1 MICIWQTN
9 TSRDHSVSADSVT
22 VSLVITTMNT
32 PRITSMARTSP
43 TRWTTSRTGSCR
55 TTAVGARGTTPTTAG
70 CSSSTRP
77 GMAATATFANVN
89 MDLASKTPRWSLW
102 YMSHLESKSDGT
114 DGEMAGENVWQVNL
128 FLTFDITV
136 YGGETKVFEVFL
148 FEEVGGSIFCL
159 GFGKNLLEV
168 GAQTFSNKHWIS
180 CRVIRRRFDSR
191 DNLKVSQLW
200 LEQLDTATA
209 LVRQCT
215 VSPKQQQLDDVSPK
229 QRKSWKCVRCKSVA
243 RCWCI
248 LILPN
253 IGIAKSCWLLNIVI
267 GVDNQILV
275 MVLFVNYQYW

>member
-1 MICIWQTN
+1 MFSLCKLFDILQLCFWSWWWGECLWQ
-9 TSRDHSVSADSVT
+9 
-22 VSLVITTMNT
+22 
-32 PRITSMARTSP
+32 
-43 TRWTTSRTGSCR
+43 
-55 TTAVGARGTTPTTAG
+55 
-70 CSSSTRP
+70 
-77 GMAATATFANVN
+77 
-89 MDLASKTPRWSLW
+89 RWSC
-102 YMSHLESKSDGT
+102 LEKFSWQGSGKS
-114 DGEMAGENVWQVNL
+114 Q
-128 FLTFDITV
+128 
-136 YGGETKVFEVFL
+136 
-148 FEEVGGSIFCL
+148 
-159 GFGKNLLEV
+159 LEA

-180 CRVIRRRFDSR
+180 CRVIRQRFDSR

-275 MVLFVNYQYW
+275 MALFVNYQYW